1 MPNKTKCD
9 ILVESLMVMISNGEY
24 KGGDR
29 FPTEAE
35 LSERFSMS
43 RVTVREAI
51 QRLNMLGVLTS
62 KQGDGTYVSQIAPST
77 VIRPIINNI
86 VLGDMDVLE
95 IYDARLFIEIGNA
108 RLAARK
114 CSSSD
119 GDKLR
124 DILKKMDYVSERF
137 TTEAFND
144 LDTQFHREIGRI
156 SGNQILLSVY
166 SALKDIIRINTFFS
180 SISEVTARES
190 AVHHREIADMIID
203 HNEYMAGI
211 AMERHIVFSR
221 NSLIKIKHLNEAR

>member
-1 MPNKTKCD
+1 
-9 ILVESLMVMISNGEY
+9 MVMISNGEY

-43 RVTVREAI
+43 RVTIREAI
-51 QRLNMLGVLTS
+51 QRLNMLGILTS

-86 VLGDMDVLE
+86 VLGEMDVLE

-114 CSSSD
+114 CNASD
-119 GDKLR
+119 RDKLK
-124 DILKKMDYVSERF
+124 DILNNMDQVLEQF
-137 TTEAFND
+137 TAENFNN

-156 SGNQILLSVY
+156 SGNQILLSAY
-166 SALKDIIRINTFFS
+166 SALKDIIRINTLAS
-180 SISEVTARES
+180 NISEATARES
-190 AVHHREIADMIID
+190 VVHHREIADMVIE

-211 AMERHIVFSR
+211 AMERHIVFSKS
-221 NSLIKIKHLNEAR
+221 SLIRVKNLNAPR